1 MCEEISGCVIVLAR
15 NCLAHMLDYIVMQ
28 MKKKL
33 TVKRAIPVVVLKGRR
48 RASLLLGTWCTCRS
62 DKVCDCEEDLYTL
75 WNLCCLNVLNFK
87 ICVLLKMTSNSL
99 QQNFS
104 VRCKIQRVACN
115 GYLPV
120 YHPTVCSCTRSYQ
133 LLLYLKLPVIVET
146 HHGSPNRHLEMSTQ
160 ITINT
165 LINNTEFHQ
174 MESDLFIEPR
184 C

>member
-1 MCEEISGCVIVLAR
+1 MRGNSGLCCSFSPKLPRTHVGLHCNA
-15 NCLAHMLDYIVMQ
+15 NE
-28 MKKKL
+28 KKKI

-48 RASLLLGTWCTCRS
+48 RASLLLGTWCTRRS
-62 DKVCDCEEDLYTL
+62 DKVCDCEKVLYTL
-75 WNLCCLNVLNFK
+75 WNLLWNFK
-87 ICVLLKMTSNSL
+87 ICVLLKMTSKMTSNSL

-165 LINNTEFHQ
+165 LINNIEFHQ
-174 MESDLFIEPR
+174 MESDLFIKPR
-184 C
+184 Y